1 MICAEAVHAL
11 AAAGVTL
18 SEGVCDMNG
27 GEPMLALFDAIGLA
41 DEQRVVL
48 PAPLIREVRA
58 LFDQLPMR
66 PESKM
71 HARVDEALRRVE
83 QRAVAGAATV
93 S

>member
-1 MICAEAVHAL
+1 MICADAVHAL

-18 SEGVCDMNG
+18 GAEVRDMNG

-48 PAPLIREVRA
+48 PAPLVREVRA
-58 LFDQLPMR
+58 LFDQLPLR

-71 HARVDEALRRVE
+71 RARVDEVLQRVE
-83 QRAVAGAATV
+83 ERAVAGAATAN
-93 S
+93 